1 MADPGKKAPS
11 GSPRI
16 SLLMIAM
23 PLIFAVLAA
32 IIVAGLFRDDPDGL
46 PLVFVSKPAP
56 SIQAQTLPGRATLT
70 DADLRSGEVTVLN
83 FWASWCLPCRAEH
96 PTLMALDAD
105 GVRVTGLNV
114 QDKAEQANAYL
125 DGYGDPFLAVA
136 YDPQGRTAIDWSVTA
151 LPVTVIVD
159 GDGIVLFRF
168 AGPLVGSD
176 YEQRFLPELKK
187 ALAR

>member
-1 MADPGKKAPS
+1 M
-11 GSPRI
+11 R
-16 SLLMIAM
+16 
-23 PLIFAVLAA
+23 
-32 IIVAGLFRDDPDGL
+32 VAG
-46 PLVFVSKPAP
+46 V
-56 SIQAQTLPGRATLT
+56 
-70 DADLRSGEVTVLN
+70 
-83 FWASWCLPCRAEH
+83 
-96 PTLMALDAD
+96 
-105 GVRVTGLNV
+105 NV

-125 DGYGDPFLAVA
+125 DDDGDPFLAVA

-176 YEQRFLPELKK
+176 YEQRFLPELEK